1 MNRILAYTVIAI
13 LLGTVTMVVPLALLG
28 AGDSTRNH
36 VLESGGETFERNGV
50 LTVPEAP
57 ADQSADTESYDYSA
71 KPAAAE
77 STLRETAV
85 ASNLSSIGLI
95 TVPSFLVALGV
106 FVYLKKRT
114 M

>member
-1 MNRILAYTVIAI
+1 MIAI

-28 AGDSTRNH
+28 PSNLIPADNCLDA
-36 VLESGGETFERNGV
+36 VPESGGETFERNGV

-77 STLRETAV
+77 STLRETDV

-106 FVYLKKRT
+106 FVLLRKRA

>member
-28 AGDSTRNH
+28 PSNLIPADNCLDA
-36 VLESGGETFERNGV
+36 VPESGGETFERNGV

-77 STLRETAV
+77 STLR
-85 ASNLSSIGLI
+85 
-95 TVPSFLVALGV
+95 
-106 FVYLKKRT
+106 
-114 M
+114 

>member
-1 MNRILAYTVIAI
+1 MNRILAYTVVAI

-28 AGDSTRNH
+28 TGDSTRNH
-36 VLESGGETFERNGV
+36 VLESGGETPERNDM
-50 LTVPEAP
+50 LTTPEPP
-57 ADQSADTESYDYSA
+57 ANQSADTESYDYPV
-71 KPAAAE
+71 KPSAAE
-77 STLRETAV
+77 STLREADV

-106 FVYLKKRT
+106 FVYLRKRT